1 MDRLTRHDHGAMPV
15 ATAARALGVSES
27 TLRRKIRDG
36 CPVARRGGRG
46 RGKRTLIDPDAVRA
60 WEASSG
66 GGDADAALRE
76 LAGRIP
82 EALGDAMFAAFRAAP
97 DKRNGAWIAAYG
109 WQLAVYS
116 LYDEIAAALGEDLPT
131 PAVPETIDRLTKIAK

>member
-27 TLRRKIRDG
+27 TLRRKIRAG

-60 WEASSG
+60 WEAG
-66 GGDADAALRE
+66 GGDAALRE

-82 EALGDAMFAAFRAAP
+82 EALGDAMFEAFRRAP

-109 WQLAVYS
+109 WQLAVYAIH
-116 LYDEIAAALGEDLPT
+116 DEIGERIAEDLPT
-131 PAVPETIDRLTKIAK
+131 PAVPETIDRLKKLAK